1 LDSMSDYLNSF
12 DGSIARLD
20 NALARIDT
28 VIDSVSKK
36 LQATRQE
43 SHNLGEERDRA
54 QAELA
59 ALRERYD
66 QLQAKANHAADR
78 IEVLIGI
85 VERNFPELINAGAE
99 SDPEG
104 GQAYNYGNPEMTPVN
119 HGY

>member
-1 LDSMSDYLNSF
+1 MSDYQNFF
-12 DGSIARLD
+12 DGPIARLD
-20 NALARIDT
+20 SALARIDA

-36 LQATRQE
+36 LEATRQE
-43 SHNLGEERDRA
+43 SRNLSEERDRA

-99 SDPEG
+99 SASDG
-104 GQAYNYGNPEMTPVN
+104 DQGYKYGNREMTPVN